1 LSRKAVT
8 LLIKAPS
15 LFDHPPNQ
23 NTLDPLDRIIMDA
36 FAAPSH
42 PPNQTMNSQQIAD
55 LFVDQRILQPAQVDD
70 ILQEANLNGKSIE
83 RALIDSGFVDQRG
96 FYQVIAN
103 ALGTD
108 FIDLAED
115 EIAPETLRLIPAGL
129 ARLHQ
134 ALPIAAHENTL
145 RVALLDPL
153 DLRAVEDLRFALGR
167 DVHVVVAP
175 TGQVEDR
182 IKLYYGADSSS
193 MEEILKQLGET
204 GELMT
209 LRDAADSAS
218 IVEAEANATP
228 VIRFVDLILFQA
240 IQDRASDI
248 HFEPFENEFKIRY
261 RVDGALYEMAPPPRH
276 LALPIISRV
285 KVMANMNIAE
295 RRLPQD
301 GRIQKNIA
309 GRAVDLRVSTLP
321 TQFGESVVLRV
332 LDRSTVNLDLEAL
345 GLPDHI
351 HDYLIEI
358 VHRPN
363 GIFIVTGPTGS
374 GKTTTLYSCLRKINT
389 IDSKLLTAE
398 EPVEYDLDGI
408 VQVPV
413 NEAIGLTFAR
423 VLRAFLRQ
431 DPDRIMVGETRDLET
446 AQISIQAALTGHL
459 VFTTLHTNDAPGA
472 ITRLIDM
479 GVEPFLISSTLE
491 AVLGQRLLRS
501 ICPRCRTPYQ
511 PSDTLLVQLGLSRPD
526 IGEKNFYYG
535 KGCDACN
542 QTGYSGRK
550 GIYELLK
557 ITDPLRELINERAPS
572 VTLKEKA
579 LELGMVTLRQDGL
592 RSVFA
597 GDTTIEEVLKY
608 T

>member
-1 LSRKAVT
+1 MNAQQV
-8 LLIKAPS
+8 
-15 LFDHPPNQ
+15 
-23 NTLDPLDRIIMDA
+23 
-36 FAAPSH
+36 AA
-42 PPNQTMNSQQIAD
+42 IF
-55 LFVDQRILQPAQVDD
+55 LEQRVLQPSQVDD
-70 ILQEANLNGKSIE
+70 VLEEARLNGKTVQQT
-83 RALIDSGFVDQRG
+83 LIDGDFVDRHG
-96 FYQVIAN
+96 FYQIIAE

-108 FIDLAED
+108 FVELGEE
-115 EIAPETLRLIPAGL
+115 EIAPEILQLIPGGL
-129 ARLHQ
+129 ARLHR
-134 ALPIAAHENTL
+134 ALPVALSDNTL
-145 RVALLDPL
+145 SVALVDPL
-153 DLRAVEDLRFALGR
+153 DPRAAEDLRFALGK

-175 TGQVEDR
+175 AEEIEQR
-182 IKLYYGADSSS
+182 IERYYGSESSS
-193 MEEILKQLGET
+193 MEEVLKQLGES
-204 GELMT
+204 GELLA
-209 LRDAADSAS
+209 LRATEENAAA
-218 IVEAEANATP
+218 VEAEANATP
-228 VIRFVDLILFQA
+228 IIRFVDLILFQA
-240 IQDRASDI
+240 IEDRASDI
-248 HFEPFENEFKIRY
+248 HFEPFQNEFKIRY
-261 RVDGALYEMAPPPRH
+261 RVDGALYEMSPPPRQ

-301 GRIQKNIA
+301 GRIQKSVA
-309 GRAVDLRVSTLP
+309 GRNVDLRVSTLP

-345 GLPDHI
+345 GLPNFI
-351 HDYLIEI
+351 YEYLLQII
-358 VHRPN
+358 HRPN

-374 GKTTTLYSCLRKINT
+374 GKTTTLYSCLRRINT

-398 EPVEYDLDGI
+398 EPIEYDLDGI

-423 VLRAFLRQ
+423 TLRAFLRQ

-446 AQISIQAALTGHL
+446 AQISIQASLTGHL

-472 ITRLIDM
+472 VTRLIDM

-501 ICPRCRTPYQ
+501 ICLNCRTPYR
-511 PSDTLLVQLGLSRPD
+511 PNEMLLAQLGLSQRE
-526 IGEKNFYYG
+526 IGDRQFFHG

-542 QTGYSGRK
+542 QTGYKGRK

-557 ITDPLRELINERAPS
+557 ITDALRELINERAPT
-572 VTLKEKA
+572 VTLKEEA
-579 LELGMVTLRQDGL
+579 IELGMVPLRQDGL